1 MKLVDDANSIRARL
15 ARVLQF
21 PTIRSVSI
29 IRWEW
34 CQWHHHDYFQ
44 EVGRCSI
51 WSQHFKYNKSSGF
64 MWLFLRITT
73 LNIELGIIIKSQ
85 DESLNKSRIA
95 KFNDQLYCSKG
106 DQSFQSTLWS
116 NLCCDQISVRFAD
129 NWFTTVYWKSLSLWN
144 SLHLTGIIPVE
155 RKVTSIM
162 LETKCISESNKM
174 LMTV

>member
-106 DQSFQSTLWS
+106 DESFQSTLWS
-116 NLCCDQISVRFAD
+116 NLCCDQITVLKIIITLKFSASYWNERLHRWCWRRNVLVKAIKCWWRFKPF
-129 NWFTTVYWKSLSLWN
+129 W
-144 SLHLTGIIPVE
+144 
-155 RKVTSIM
+155 
-162 LETKCISESNKM
+162 
-174 LMTV
+174 